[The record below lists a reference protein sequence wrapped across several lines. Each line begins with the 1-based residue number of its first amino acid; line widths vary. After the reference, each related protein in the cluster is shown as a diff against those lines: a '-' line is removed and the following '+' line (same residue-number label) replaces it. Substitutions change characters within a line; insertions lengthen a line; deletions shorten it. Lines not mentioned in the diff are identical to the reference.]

1 MTNVLIDTEYDEYS
15 VWIYCLW
22 TVTNVYNCIYLEM
35 WWLCLYFYYCQCH
48 VNVLILHLFQEGEEN
63 FIRSEQYVLSNLLYH
78 HCLAVNSH
86 NVRRSIDGL
95 VLKFSIHGQ
104 HHRAQQLQ
112 NLTSKFLASPF
123 FKDHDEVRICY
134 ADGLVFLL

>member
-1 MTNVLIDTEYDEYS
+1 MFFL
-15 VWIYCLW
+15 
-22 TVTNVYNCIYLEM
+22 
-35 WWLCLYFYYCQCH
+35 
-48 VNVLILHLFQEGEEN
+48 QEGEEN

-123 FKDHDEVRICY
+123 FKDHDEVRIY
-134 ADGLVFLL
+134 YVGFIVMFV